1 MVSLAALTP
10 RSSPIMIRKAMHST
24 STPPAAATEPSTAL
38 STARIQTPDLDTNGG
53 NSDCRMQVEDAAS
66 TKRVTD
72 GLATL
77 LAVEFP
83 WMAKAS
89 VQELLANL
97 RDGIA
102 EQYVQ
107 IHALSCHN

>member
-1 MVSLAALTP
+1 
-10 RSSPIMIRKAMHST
+10 
-24 STPPAAATEPSTAL
+24 
-38 STARIQTPDLDTNGG
+38 
-53 NSDCRMQVEDAAS
+53 MQVEDAAS

-102 EQYVQ
+102 EQ
-107 IHALSCHN
+107 